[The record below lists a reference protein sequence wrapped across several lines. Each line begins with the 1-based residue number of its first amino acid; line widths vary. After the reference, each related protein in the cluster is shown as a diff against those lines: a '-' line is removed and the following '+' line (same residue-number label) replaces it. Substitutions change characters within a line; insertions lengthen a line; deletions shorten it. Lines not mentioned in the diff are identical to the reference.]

1 MLLHSPRIFALFT
14 DLARQLGAFELVP
27 EADFA
32 RGVRQLQHQALR
44 IAHEVII
51 ADEDEVALGEAV
63 SDHARYPV
71 LARSHE
77 ILMTIPLWSPPA
89 PVDTWMERALASP
102 PPTVVDT
109 LRNVVVSTALEH
121 SSPVVQALA
130 RFVLFESLALNLR
143 ILELEHPEEM
153 ARLGIREDTL
163 AHVAGLTLL
172 KVIEEHRADPAE
184 SALTFER
191 IVNLAAHEL
200 VAHARE
206 VRLALTRFHEGLG
219 GAMREE
225 LGAMMRFRGKLASA
239 LAQMSFPKSTLLRN
253 AYATYFDE
261 QPLSGKLLAER
272 FAGLGAL
279 FPSEPT
285 SRKQVSREKAKLA
298 ERGPAALRSGD
309 RRFID
314 ILMGRPAPAH
324 RTEENL

>member
-14 DLARQLGAFELVP
+14 DLARQLGAFDLVP
-27 EADFA
+27 EAEFA
-32 RGVRQLQHQALR
+32 RGARQLQHQALR
-44 IAHEVII
+44 IAHEVMI
-51 ADEDEVALGEAV
+51 ADDDDVPLGDAV

-71 LARSHE
+71 LARAHD

-89 PVDTWMERALASP
+89 PVDAWMERALAGP
-102 PPTVVDT
+102 QPAVVDT
-109 LRNVVVSTALEH
+109 LRDMVVSTALEH
-121 SSPVVQALA
+121 SNPVVQALA
-130 RFVLFESLALNLR
+130 RFVLFESLAVNLR
-143 ILELEHPEEM
+143 VLQLEHPEEM

-163 AHVAGLTLL
+163 AHVAGLTLY
-172 KVIEEHRADPAE
+172 KVIDEHRSNPTEPA
-184 SALTFER
+184 LKFER
-191 IVNLAAHEL
+191 IVQLAAHEL
-200 VAHARE
+200 VAHGRE
-206 VRLALTRFHEGLG
+206 LRRALRTMHEGLG
-219 GAMREE
+219 AA
-225 LGAMMRFRGKLASA
+225 LRFQGKLAAA

-314 ILMGRPAPAH
+314 ILVGRPAPAH